1 MLELLNASFSLSN
14 LLLTSLLGLILL
26 YWASVIAGAL
36 DMKSIDV
43 SMDKDIHFDKDLHI
57 DKGIIVDKHIP
68 IGKDIHTDKELVAE
82 SNFLVDFL
90 RFFNFG
96 QVPFMV
102 VLSILVLI
110 MWSVSVYCNNPQ
122 SFINPSQS
130 VGLAF
135 LLLVPN
141 LFLSLFITKFLTAPL
156 IPVFRKLDTTKAP
169 LEYTGKT
176 GILAMGMESDEIGQV
191 KIRIEQAESVVR
203 VRSADGRKLEKGE
216 EVIII
221 DRLANGTYLVQKLDK
236 L

>member
-57 DKGIIVDKHIP
+57 DKDIAVDINKDIS
-68 IGKDIHTDKELVAE
+68 IGKDIHTDKEIVGN
-82 SNFLVDFL
+82 SNFFVDFL

-135 LLLVPN
+135 LLLIPN

-169 LEYTGKT
+169 LE
-176 GILAMGMESDEIGQV
+176 
-191 KIRIEQAESVVR
+191 QAKPVFWQWGWNR
-203 VRSADGRKLEKGE
+203 TR
-216 EVIII
+216 
-221 DRLANGTYLVQKLDK
+221 
-236 L
+236 